1 MYPFERYFTY
11 IQIYQKIMKFVS
23 CYHMTKN
30 YLFLYYSCLLRYLG
44 TLKKYVRNKARPEGS
59 IAEAYT
65 VNEALTFCS
74 MYLRGIETRF
84 SRVERNDDNREK
96 QARGH
101 LPIFSQ
107 QARPIG
113 GRQLVQLSKEEL
125 EKAHWYVINNC
136 RELQPYLE

>member
-1 MYPFERYFTY
+1 M
-11 IQIYQKIMKFVS
+11 
-23 CYHMTKN
+23 
-30 YLFLYYSCLLRYLG
+30 
-44 TLKKYVRNKARPEGS
+44 RNKARPEGS
-59 IAEAYT
+59 ITEAYT

-84 SRVERNDDNREK
+84 SRVERNDD
-96 QARGH
+96 ARGH

-136 RELQPYLE
+136 HELQPYLE

>member
-1 MYPFERYFTY
+1 M
-11 IQIYQKIMKFVS
+11 INKIVF
-23 CYHMTKN
+23 
-30 YLFLYYSCLLRYLG
+30 FLYSSFIFRNLG

-59 IAEAYT
+59 IAETYT

-74 MYLRGIETRF
+74 MYLHGIETCFTRD
-84 SRVERNDDNREK
+84 ERNEDNREE
-96 QARGH
+96 QASGH
-101 LPIFSQ
+101 LSIFSQ

-113 GRQLVQLSKEEL
+113 GRQLQQLSKEEL

>member
-1 MYPFERYFTY
+1 M
-11 IQIYQKIMKFVS
+11 
-23 CYHMTKN
+23 
-30 YLFLYYSCLLRYLG
+30 
-44 TLKKYVRNKARPEGS
+44 RNKARPEGS

-65 VNEALTFCS
+65 VNEALMFCS

-84 SRVERNDDNREK
+84 SRVERNDDDREK

-136 RELQPYLE
+136 HELQPYLE

>member
-1 MYPFERYFTY
+1 M
-11 IQIYQKIMKFVS
+11 INKIVF
-23 CYHMTKN
+23 
-30 YLFLYYSCLLRYLG
+30 FLYSSFIFRNLG

-74 MYLRGIETRF
+74 MYLHGIETCFTRD
-84 SRVERNDDNREK
+84 ERNEDNREE
-96 QARGH
+96 QASGH
-101 LPIFSQ
+101 LSIFSQ

-113 GRQLVQLSKEEL
+113 GRQLQQLSKEEL

>member
-1 MYPFERYFTY
+1 M
-11 IQIYQKIMKFVS
+11 
-23 CYHMTKN
+23 
-30 YLFLYYSCLLRYLG
+30 
-44 TLKKYVRNKARPEGS
+44 RNNARPKGS

-65 VNEALTFCS
+65 VNEALTICS

-84 SRVERNDDNREK
+84 SRVERNDDNQEQ

-101 LPIFSQ
+101 LHTFSQ
-107 QARPIG
+107 QTRPIG

-136 RELQPYLE
+136 HKLQPYSE